1 MNYHH
6 IAHDR
11 WNTAGTKQILIERRM
26 RVNAEPID
34 SSARLLAL
42 FPKELLMLFNSI
54 ALTSSPLSS
63 ASKSQFLVGR
73 NQPGNVH
80 MRPWS

>member
-1 MNYHH
+1 M
-6 IAHDR
+6 
-11 WNTAGTKQILIERRM
+11 TGGILLEPSRFSSNA
-26 RVNAEPID
+26 VCASNAEPID